1 MIAETI
7 AAALRQATDTR
18 EVLIGEGVLG
28 ECANVFRRNFG
39 GSNAALIA
47 DENTYRAAGET
58 AHGVLL
64 RAGVRLDATHVFPGS
79 PRLHPEI
86 ERVEQ
91 VRRLLGESQ
100 AIPLVVGSGTLND
113 IVKLAAHQVGRPY
126 MVVAT
131 AASMD
136 GYTSFAAAITH
147 AGVKRVDACP
157 APRALLAD
165 VQVLAGAP
173 AELTSS
179 GYGDLAGKVISGADW
194 MIADALGMDPIHR
207 PAWALI
213 QPQLREWI
221 AEPQRLAA
229 GDPAALERLLGGLVM
244 AGLAMQA
251 ARSSWPAS
259 GSEHLFSHLW
269 EMEGLPHAGREV
281 SHGFKVALGAV
292 ACAAF
297 YEKLLATDFSRLDV
311 PARVQ
316 TWPTHQDLETEAR
329 RAFSLATVAD
339 SAAEESLAKYDDPSR
354 VGQHLTYIE
363 KHWPEMREGLRAQ
376 LMPAAELAGLMAQAG
391 CPSTPEAVG
400 LTRADLRRDYNR
412 ARMLRRRYTALDLAF
427 EAGVFP
433 QLLEALFAPSGFWAQ
448 RSP

>member
-18 EVLIGEGVLG
+18 EILIGQGVLG
-28 ECANVFRRNFG
+28 ESAHVFRRNFG
-39 GSNAALIA
+39 EATAALVA
-47 DENTYRAAGET
+47 DENTYRAAGEK
-58 AHGVLL
+58 ARDVLL
-64 RAGVRLDATHVFPGS
+64 QAGVRLDATHVFPGS
-79 PRLHPEI
+79 PRLYPEI
-86 ERVEQ
+86 ERVEE
-91 VRRLLGESQ
+91 VRRLLSSTQ
-100 AIPLVVGSGTLND
+100 AIPFVVGSGTLND

-157 APRALLAD
+157 APRALVAD
-165 VQVLAGAP
+165 VQVLADAP

-194 MIADALGMDPIHR
+194 MIAAALGSDPIHR
-207 PAWALI
+207 PAWDLI

-221 AEPQRLAA
+221 AEPQRLAY
-229 GDPAALERLLGGLVM
+229 GDRPALERLLGGLVM

-269 EMEGLPHAGREV
+269 EMEGLPHARREV

-292 ACAAF
+292 ASAAF
-297 YEKLLATDFSRLDV
+297 HEMLLAMDFSALDV
-311 PARVQ
+311 AARVRA
-316 TWPTHQDLETEAR
+316 WPTPHDLQAEVR
-329 RAFSLATVAD
+329 RAFALAPLSD
-339 SAAEESLAKYDDPSR
+339 SAAEEALAKYDDPGR
-354 VGQHLTYIE
+354 VGQHLTYIQ
-363 KHWPEMREGLRAQ
+363 KHWPEMRERLRAQ
-376 LMPAAELAGLMAQAG
+376 LMPAAELARLLAKAG
-391 CPSTPEAVG
+391 CPTTPEAVG

-412 ARMLRRRYTALDLAF
+412 VRMLRRRYTALDLGF
-427 EAGVFP
+427 EAGIFP
-433 QLLEALFAPSGFWAQ
+433 SLIDALFAPSGFWAQ
-448 RSP
+448 P

>member
-7 AAALRQATDTR
+7 TAALRQATDTR
-18 EVLIGEGVLG
+18 EVLIGEGVLR

-39 GSNAALIA
+39 GSTAAFIA
-47 DENTYRAAGET
+47 DENTFRAAGET
-58 AHGVLL
+58 ARDGLL
-64 RAGVRLDATHVFPGS
+64 GAGVRFEATHIYPGS

-86 ERVEQ
+86 ERVEELSH
-91 VRRLLGESQ
+91 LLAESQ
-100 AIPLVVGSGTLND
+100 AIPFVVGSGTLND

-165 VQVLAGAP
+165 VRVLADAP
-173 AELTSS
+173 AEMTSS

-207 PAWALI
+207 PAWDLI

-221 AEPQRLAA
+221 ADPQRLGR
-229 GDPAALERLLGGLVM
+229 GDRPALERLLGGLVM

-281 SHGFKVALGAV
+281 SHGFKVGLGAV
-292 ACAAF
+292 ASAAF
-297 YEKLLATDFSRLDV
+297 YEALLATDFSTLDI
-311 PARVQ
+311 PARVGA
-316 TWPTHQDLETEAR
+316 WPARDELVAEAG
-329 RAFSLATVAD
+329 RAFSLATMAE
-339 SAAEESLAKYDDPSR
+339 SAAEECLAKYGDAGRMSE
-354 VGQHLTYIE
+354 HLTYIQ
-363 KHWPEMREGLRAQ
+363 KHWPEMRDHLRAQ
-376 LMPAAELAGLMAQAG
+376 VMPAAELASLLAQSG
-391 CPSTPEAVG
+391 CPTTPEAVG
-400 LTRADLRRDYNR
+400 LSRAELRRDYSR
-412 ARMLRRRYTALDLAF
+412 VRLLRRRYTALDLAF
-427 EAGVFP
+427 EAG
-433 QLLEALFAPSGFWAQ
+433 LLPRIVEALFTSPGYWAQ
-448 RSP
+448 G

>member
-1 MIAETI
+1 MIAESI
-7 AAALRQATDTR
+7 AAAMRQATDTR
-18 EVLIGEGVLG
+18 EVLIGEGVLRESG
-28 ECANVFRRNFG
+28 HVFRRNFG
-39 GSNAALIA
+39 QATAALVA

-58 AHGVLL
+58 ARDVLL
-64 RAGVRLDATHVFPGS
+64 QAGVRLEATHVFPGS

-86 ERVEQ
+86 ERVEE
-91 VRRLLGESQ
+91 VRHLLGESQ
-100 AIPLVVGSGTLND
+100 AIPFVVGSGTLND

-157 APRALLAD
+157 APRALVAD
-165 VQVLAGAP
+165 VQVLADAP

-207 PAWALI
+207 PAWDLI

-221 AEPQRLAA
+221 AEPQRLAD
-229 GDPAALERLLGGLVM
+229 GDRAALERLLGGLVM

-269 EMEGLPHAGREV
+269 EMEGLPNAGREV
-281 SHGFKVALGAV
+281 SHGFKVALGA
-292 ACAAF
+292 AASAAF
-297 YEKLLATDFSRLDV
+297 YEKLLATDFSWLDV
-311 PARVQ
+311 PARVRA
-316 TWPTHQDLETEAR
+316 WPAHHDLEAEVR
-329 RAFSLATVAD
+329 RAFGLATLAD
-339 SAAEESLAKYDDPSR
+339 SATEESLAKYGDPR
-354 VGQHLTYIE
+354 RMGQHLTYIQ
-363 KHWPEMREGLRAQ
+363 KHWPAMRERLRAQ
-376 LMPAAELAGLMAQAG
+376 LMPAAELAELLAQAG
-391 CPSTPEAVG
+391 CPTTPEAVG
-400 LTRADLRRDYNR
+400 LTRAALRQDYNR
-412 ARMLRRRYTALDLAF
+412 VRMLRRRYTALDLAF

-433 QLLEALFAPSGFWAQ
+433 RLVEALFAPSGFWAQ
-448 RSP
+448 R